1 MIDVL
6 QYFGY
11 GDWQLCSLAC
21 QVLWNFC
28 ASAADVQSTLGDKET
43 EKLVFVLEEFLG
55 KDFPRNIVY
64 YDSGKCAILNH

>member
-55 KDFPRNIVY
+55 EDF
-64 YDSGKCAILNH
+64 L

>member
-11 GDWQLCSLAC
+11 GDWQLCNLGC

-28 ASAADVQSTLGDKET
+28 ASAADAQEVLGHKET
-43 EKLVFVLEEFLG
+43 EKLIFVLEEFLG
-55 KDFPRNIVY
+55 EVVVVVQV
-64 YDSGKCAILNH
+64 

>member
-21 QVLWNFC
+21 QVLWNYC
-28 ASAADVQSTLGDKET
+28 ASAADVHSALGAKET
-43 EKLVFVLEEFLG
+43 HKLICILEEFLG
-55 KDFPRNIVY
+55 KIQFDLYKIYKQIN
-64 YDSGKCAILNH
+64 